1 MNLFKFR
8 VSENRDF
15 VLIFIKSQSRKG
27 LVRLGWRAWESCIE
41 VPCPSG
47 TEALIFLKWH
57 EIVET
62 HPGLVPNRQL
72 KEQKI
77 LAYIGDHPNW
87 MHSLRKEME
96 FWIWKI
102 KNTFFVGRGRR
113 SNFVCSGR
121 RGKDNLTEI
130 KFLTFARIKSH
141 NKIKFGC
148 NEVTVP
154 ES

>member
-96 FWIWKI
+96 FWIWK
-102 KNTFFVGRGRR
+102 KKKHLFCGE
-113 SNFVCSGR
+113 
-121 RGKDNLTEI
+121 GKEEQFCMFWEEREGQFEI